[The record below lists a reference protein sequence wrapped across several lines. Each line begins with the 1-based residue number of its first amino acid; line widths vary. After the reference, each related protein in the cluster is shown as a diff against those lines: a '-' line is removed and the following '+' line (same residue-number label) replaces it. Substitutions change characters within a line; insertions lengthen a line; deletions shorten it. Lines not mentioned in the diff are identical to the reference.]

1 MIKKVLF
8 LCLFLICFSPIQDE
22 NIQVYAKELNLWAG
36 AFLEPY
42 EILYILFEN
51 GDLYGFTTKDE
62 NKVNVP
68 VSWICE
74 FLEERGHTMSDAIY
88 IIHNHFADPKFS
100 PRNMK
105 TMHEVR
111 ERGFNGVFAML
122 DTATGKIICLRS
134 DDG

>member
-1 MIKKVLF
+1 MIKVTLL
-8 LCLFLICFSPIQDE
+8 LCSLLLCPISVQDE
-22 NIQVYAKELNLWAG
+22 NVQVYAKELNLWAS

-62 NKVNVP
+62 GKVNVP

-74 FLEERGHTMSDAIY
+74 FLEERGHTMNDAIY

-105 TMHEVR
+105 TMYELR
-111 ERGFNGVFAML
+111 ERGFRGVFAML